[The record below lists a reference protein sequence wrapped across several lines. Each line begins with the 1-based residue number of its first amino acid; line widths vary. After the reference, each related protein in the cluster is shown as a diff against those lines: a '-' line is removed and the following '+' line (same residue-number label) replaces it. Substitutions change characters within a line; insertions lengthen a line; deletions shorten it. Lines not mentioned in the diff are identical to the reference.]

1 MILVREDAPM
11 QGRRRQNAVSARV
24 VAVAFVLLGPAIA
37 VAALL
42 AEAEPYVLAFAVIAY
57 VCIAG
62 PIFLAAASTSG
73 SPQEKHRSFRVTPPW
88 HMEGKRVKRR
98 LLWSAYLG
106 YLAGGLGALA
116 VMVLTVLGIAR
127 LKPAEAGVPG
137 DRIWESLLIMGLPL
151 GAYCLALLAARGV
164 FVRLGWMTREEAQ
177 PFPFRMQTHRW
188 PDSWLEPL
196 DERESPERDA
206 PEERAAGPTVLSLI
220 TMVLSASTFLGIL
233 IYQAAFQDMFSNADS
248 AFPAFSRLALAPAV
262 PWLFGGFLLAT
273 MVIDL
278 GAPRRLAREC
288 NRLAFGVAATVF
300 AFYLVASLFPLA
312 ALVGE
317 IAD

>member
-1 MILVREDAPM
+1 MP
-11 QGRRRQNAVSARV
+11 GRRGQDAVSARAL
-24 VAVAFVLLGPAIA
+24 AVAFVLLGPAIA
-37 VAALL
+37 IAALL
-42 AEAEPYVLAFAVIAY
+42 AEVEPYVLAFVLIAY

-73 SPQEKHRSFRVTPPW
+73 SALGKHRSFRITPPS

-106 YLAGGLGALA
+106 YVAGGLVALA
-116 VMVLTVLGIAR
+116 VMVLTVLRIGH

-137 DRIWESLLIMGLPL
+137 DRLWESLLIMGLPL
-151 GAYCLALLAARGV
+151 GAYCVALLAAKAV
-164 FVRLGWMTREEAQ
+164 FVRLGWMTRQEAQ

-196 DERESPERDA
+196 DETESPERDD
-206 PEERAAGPTVLSLI
+206 PEERAAGPTILSVV
-220 TMVLSASTFLGIL
+220 TMLLSAFSLVGVLF
-233 IYQAAFQDMFSNADS
+233 YQVGFGDMFPNPSK
-248 AFPAFSRLALAPAV
+248 AFPALCRLALTPAV
-262 PWLFGGFLLAT
+262 PWLFGGFVLAT

-278 GAPRRLAREC
+278 AAPRRLAREWS
-288 NRLAFGVAATVF
+288 RLAFGVAAAVF